1 MLEELPYAIEHKTFQ
16 MYYQPIYNC
25 REKRFTSA
33 ESLIRLFG
41 RDGAFISPGEFIPM
55 AEDNGLIDDISWI
68 VLEKVCGFLGA
79 HPDLPLRTTSVNLT
93 GQQILDPAFIARI
106 EGLLDTYKLDGNRLR
121 IEITERTV
129 TEDFPEV
136 KRIMEHL
143 EQRGIRFYLDD
154 FGTGYSNLSSMLS
167 LPFEVI
173 KFDQSLIRVMDSTP
187 QGQKT
192 IGLLAEIMH
201 EHRYV
206 IVAEG
211 IETEVQAL
219 LAREKELDRIQGYFY
234 AKPLPEDALLAFLQ
248 NRDHS

>member
-1 MLEELPYAIEHKTFQ
+1 
-16 MYYQPIYNC
+16 
-25 REKRFTSA
+25 
-33 ESLIRLFG
+33 
-41 RDGAFISPGEFIPM
+41 
-55 AEDNGLIDDISWI
+55 
-68 VLEKVCGFLGA
+68 
-79 HPDLPLRTTSVNLT
+79 
-93 GQQILDPAFIARI
+93 
-106 EGLLDTYKLDGNRLR
+106 
-121 IEITERTV
+121 
-129 TEDFPEV
+129 
-136 KRIMEHL
+136 
-143 EQRGIRFYLDD
+143 
-154 FGTGYSNLSSMLS
+154 MLS